1 MISALLTLQ
10 SYPVRK
16 GEGRGGGG
24 ISILS
29 HRCNSSES
37 GVNQLCYITNIPDF
51 WAPPC
56 KNSSRAA
63 EIGPRSNP
71 LVSRSA
77 WKSPVYVAILLPVSC
92 SCTLSSFVG
101 HHLHP
106 PGPPGAGR
114 ACRASVWELRPL
126 SLYSQASHNSLALP
140 LILPLS
146 AV

>member
-1 MISALLTLQ
+1 MILALLTLQ
-10 SYPVRK
+10 SYPA
-16 GEGRGGGG
+16 RGGV
-24 ISILS
+24 SILS

-37 GVNQLCYITNIPDF
+37 GVNQLCYITNIPDS

-63 EIGPRSNP
+63 GIGPRAN
-71 LVSRSA
+71 
-77 WKSPVYVAILLPVSC
+77 SPVSPPPTPTPEGSC
-92 SCTLSSFVG
+92 LRRHSVIPALCPLFVG

-114 ACRASVWELRPL
+114 AWRTSVSELRPL
-126 SLYSQASHNSLALP
+126 SLSSQASHNSLAPP
-140 LILPLS
+140 LILPLA